1 MNNPQ
6 LPEAFQSVIN
16 FGALKGYFPLRKAS
30 RWGNLVFLFLLW
42 GGAVAA
48 VLYGVYQAYRWQ
60 SYGPV
65 MIEDRLRAP
74 LILAFILFVVGLLVV
89 WVLYVNWKKAAAVY
103 EHGLAYASR
112 KGLEMWRWEEV
123 AQLLAAITRHYT
135 NGIYTGTTHV
145 YTLIDPQNRRLVLN
159 DSLTHVEELG
169 KTIEAQTFPLL
180 YASVSAQ
187 YNSGTAVPFGP
198 VTISK
203 SGIQFKNKVYPW
215 TDVKEVSIRRGILQ
229 VSKKDGGWFS
239 GASAAVAGI
248 PNLRVLLSIIDQV
261 VGIKTA

>member
-16 FGALKGYFPLRKAS
+16 FGGLKGYFPLAKRG
-30 RWGNLVFLFLLW
+30 RWTNIVLLLISW
-42 GGAVAA
+42 GGAALS
-48 VLYGVYQAYRWQ
+48 VLYGAYQAYSWRN
-60 SYGPV
+60 YGPV
-65 MIEDRLRAP
+65 MIEDQLRMP
-74 LILAFILFVVGLLVV
+74 LIVAFVLFVIGIFVAWALFA
-89 WVLYVNWKKAAAVY
+89 NWKKAAALY
-103 EHGLAYASR
+103 EHGLAYTSR

-123 AQLLAAITRHYT
+123 AQLFAAITRHYT
-135 NGIYTGTTHV
+135 NGVYTGTTHV
-145 YTLIDPQNRRLVLN
+145 YTLIDRQNRRLVLN
-159 DSLTHVEELG
+159 DSLEHIEDLG
-169 KTIEAQTFPLL
+169 KAVEAATFPAL
-180 YASVSAQ
+180 YAGTSAQ
-187 YNSGTAVPFGP
+187 YNSGMAVVFGP

-203 SGIQFKNKVYPW
+203 SGIQFKNKVFPW
-215 TDVKEVSIRRGILQ
+215 TDVKEVTIRRGILQ